1 MCICTF
7 VIQHAMGTHHIVISD
22 LSGCTIFSILSHKG
36 AIFERKKTIIEHTQV
51 KMCVL
56 TFSSILAGTIVIYS
70 KNN

>member
-36 AIFERKKTIIEHTQV
+36 AIFERKK
-51 KMCVL
+51 
-56 TFSSILAGTIVIYS
+56 
-70 KNN
+70 NNY